1 MNHTY
6 TWTVKKDKDR
16 DLYRIRRS
24 DGFEAKPSPR
34 SLLGLGLAVGV
45 QCNNVE
51 MCHDVLRQVDETG
64 EAEFTTTTVGGSLHH
79 L

>member
-6 TWTVKKDKDR
+6 TWTVKKDRDR

-24 DGFEAKPSPR
+24 DGFEANPSPR
-34 SLLGLGLAVGV
+34 SLLGLAVGV

-64 EAEFTTTTVGGSLHH
+64 EAKFTTTTVGGPLH
-79 L
+79 